1 MWLLPLQYNID
12 VSKYFVT
19 LHNFLSMEIAMYL
32 LKILFL
38 VIFII
43 IADQKTYQGL

>member
-32 LKILFL
+32 LEILFL

-43 IADQKTYQGL
+43 IANKKTYQGL